1 MKRLICMSCLKFI
14 IIPSFC
20 CLRNK
25 LKKYK
30 KQQGQFHNP
39 FCSQPIDN
47 STQYI
52 KVHKF
57 VIFMSDEMKANSFF
71 YFCREFYVKRFFTWI
86 FFIRFLFTQNKANI
100 THSTRNWRQS
110 VNWIGGAE
118 FLRNKITSMLSRI
131 KCQLSSQLPGAGIFH
146 NIIYIVVNHS
156 PETLINWLRIHK
168 FV

>member
-1 MKRLICMSCLKFI
+1 M
-14 IIPSFC
+14 IPSFC
-20 CLRNK
+20 FVQHKQQNIKNK
-25 LKKYK
+25 
-30 KQQGQFHNP
+30 QGQFHNP
-39 FCSQPIDN
+39 FCLQPIDN
-47 STQYI
+47 STQCI

-71 YFCREFYVKRFFTWI
+71 YFFREFYVKRIFTWI
-86 FFIRFLFTQNKANI
+86 FFIRFLFTQNKANK
-100 THSTRNWRQS
+100 THSTRNWQQS

-118 FLRNKITSMLSRI
+118 FLQNKIMSMLSRI
-131 KCQLSSQLPGAGIFH
+131 KCQLSSQLPGAGIFR